1 MGLPCLAFDEVY
13 TLWHENGTLPQALET
28 APALRAFP
36 PPHTHTPWQEK
47 LYSCAL
53 VENTFNPSTLWA
65 EAEGSLRSRPA

>member
-36 PPHTHTPWQEK
+36 PTHTHPGKKNCT
-47 LYSCAL
+47 A
-53 VENTFNPSTLWA
+53 VLW
-65 EAEGSLRSRPA
+65 